1 MCNGR
6 INTLQDHRS
15 RSVQENANCTA
26 QFQILLCFGPPID
39 DEDEQ
44 DAQDAFTAM
53 AEEKL
58 ADETLAQPENV
69 SAITVVYATPP
80 KIPVAPSHPEMP
92 RSLDEE
98 LRKMEGEMAG

>member
-1 MCNGR
+1 
-6 INTLQDHRS
+6 
-15 RSVQENANCTA
+15 
-26 QFQILLCFGPPID
+26 
-39 DEDEQ
+39 
-44 DAQDAFTAM
+44 M

-69 SAITVVYATPP
+69 SAITVVYAIPP